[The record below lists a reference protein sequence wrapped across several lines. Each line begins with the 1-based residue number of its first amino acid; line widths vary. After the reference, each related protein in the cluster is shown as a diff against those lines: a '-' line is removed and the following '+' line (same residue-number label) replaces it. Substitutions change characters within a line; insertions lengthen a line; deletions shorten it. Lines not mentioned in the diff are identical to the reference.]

1 MQIHLYLRGEDMI
14 KGAMLLAVLAGA
26 TGCSI
31 NAIPAI
37 ENDRRPSQ
45 VVYFDDLDIADNA
58 DARILYQ
65 RIRTAAVEVCGSVPA
80 NDVAQLWARPCIQ
93 RAIASAISDINERR
107 RTTHRPRVVRTSIPD

>member
-1 MQIHLYLRGEDMI
+1 MI
-14 KGAMLLAVLAGA
+14 KGAVLLAVLACA
-26 TGCSI
+26 TGCST
-31 NAIPAI
+31 NAIRTS
-37 ENDRRPSQ
+37 DRDGPPSQ
-45 VVYFDDLDIADNA
+45 VVYFDDLDIADSA

-107 RTTHRPRVVRTSIPD
+107 PDDPSSDEEDPHPHSTSRCPDVQP